1 MWRDAEKSQVRW
13 SKALEEIGPEK
24 LVKRVYEAEMEG
36 SRGQGR
42 PRKKR
47 NDNFKH

>member
-1 MWRDAEKSQVRW
+1 MWRDTEKSQVRW

-36 SRGQGR
+36 SRGQGQ